1 MEGSQRSEATPRLPV
16 ELEVDCATEQMAETV
31 TLTSQDVGE
40 GGLFLKTE
48 FPLDPGTRFGCRLH
62 MDGEPLLAEG
72 EVAWIRNGPPE
83 SDPPPGM
90 GVRFVA
96 VNPDETERLRQ
107 FVLGIEADA
116 DGEDSELP
124 RVSFQLAGL
133 GQPLPGEFRAMSE
146 SGLAAVAE
154 LPFLQV
160 GSTVQVNID
169 EPGRE
174 GPVSGRIA
182 WLSLEQDEEADE
194 NQTPKIR
201 LGIHFDAA
209 PVPAPDVDPGRSLSN
224 PVDLTEL
231 KDGEEAESVT
241 AGAVMAGPVMAGAMT
256 TLAEPTPEEIAAVD
270 TSFQTPWQADIAA
283 RPRSARSGRR
293 RRVRSRH
300 GAGGLNMVQAWSSLR
315 DRAAKNPKAA
325 LGVGAGA
332 LVLLLTLGMAFA
344 FGGSDSKKT
353 SKASK
358 PSATANLAVTP
369 TPRTADTPSPSL
381 ADPAPTRAPAPAGA
395 TVAGA
400 PPLPSSGLTG
410 KAVLA
415 NGPGV
420 NADPGKVLAKGA
432 ATGKDLL
439 ADPGKAA
446 RKVPKRVHSFTLGG
460 KLVVKLSLQAKP
472 GRVKHYLLANPSGAV
487 IDVAGATPS
496 LAPGRYKV
504 ADGRVRMVKVLH
516 RGKGARFIVYYGKKV
531 KKPKITVVT
540 GKNGVS
546 FVMRGVRPAR
556 RAVAKRSAKPRRKGL
571 RKGVRK
577 AVRGRR
583 MVRRTKTQARRKTRT
598 SRKVRRKPVRRKP
611 IRSRHV
617 APVAD
622 ATDD

>member
-16 ELEVDCATEQMAETV
+16 ELEVDCATEQMEETV

-62 MDGEPLLAEG
+62 MGGEPLLAEG
-72 EVAWIRNGPPE
+72 EVAWVRNGPPE

-96 VNPDETERLRQ
+96 VNPEETERLRQ
-107 FVLGIEADA
+107 YVLGIEAQPDGA
-116 DGEDSELP
+116 DSDLP
-124 RVSFQLAGL
+124 RVSFQLAGV
-133 GQPLPGEFRAMSE
+133 GQPLPGEFRAMSD

-160 GSTVQVNID
+160 GSTVTVNID

-182 WLSLEQDEEADE
+182 WLSLERDEEVDE
-194 NQTPKIR
+194 SQPPKIR
-201 LGIHFDAA
+201 LGIHFDDA
-209 PVPAPDVDPGRSLSN
+209 PAPTPDADLQWSASE
-224 PVDLTEL
+224 PVDLTTR
-231 KDGEEAESVT
+231 KDEVSAPTV
-241 AGAVMAGPVMAGAMT
+241 T

-283 RPRSARSGRR
+283 RPGAAGSGRR

-300 GAGGLNMVQAWSSLR
+300 GAVGLNMTQAWSSLR

-325 LGVGAGA
+325 LGLGAGA

-344 FGGSDSKKT
+344 FSGSGPKKKSK
-353 SKASK
+353 
-358 PSATANLAVTP
+358 SAKSPVTAMLAVAPTP
-369 TPRTADTPSPSL
+369 TTPDAPPPGL
-381 ADPAPTRAPAPAGA
+381 APPAPTATSAVPGAPI
-395 TVAGA
+395 AGA
-400 PPLPSSGLTG
+400 PPLPASGLTG
-410 KAVLA
+410 KAVLT
-415 NGPGV
+415 NGPGA
-420 NADPGKVLAKGA
+420 NADPGKVLANGA
-432 ATGKDLL
+432 AAGNALL
-439 ADPGKAA
+439 ADPGKAQ
-446 RKVPKRVHSFTLGG
+446 RKVPKRVHSFKLGG
-460 KLVVKLSLQAKP
+460 KLVVKLALQSKP
-472 GRVKHYLLANPSGAV
+472 GRVKHYLLANPGGAV
-487 IDVAGATPS
+487 IDVIGATPS

-516 RGKGARFIVYYGKKV
+516 RGNGARFIVYYGKKV
-531 KKPKITVVT
+531 KKPKITIVA

-546 FVMRGVRPAR
+546 FVMRGVRSAR
-556 RAVAKRSAKPRRKGL
+556 SRVAKRSVKPNRKGL

-577 AVRGRR
+577 SVRGRR
-583 MVRRTKTQARRKTRT
+583 IVRRTKTRARRKTRT
-598 SRKVRRKPVRRKP
+598 SRKVRRKIRRKIDRPKP

-617 APVAD
+617 APVAE
-622 ATDD
+622 ASDD

>member
-16 ELEVDCATEQMAETV
+16 ELEVDYATEQMAETV

-40 GGLFLKTE
+40 GGVFLKTE

-62 MDGEPLLAEG
+62 MGGEPLLAEG
-72 EVAWIRNGPPE
+72 EVAWVRNGPPE

-107 FVLGIEADA
+107 YVLGVEVDP

-133 GQPLPGEFRAMSE
+133 GEPLPGEFRAMSE

-160 GSTVQVNID
+160 GSTVTVNID
-169 EPGRE
+169 EPGRQ

-182 WLSLEQDEEADE
+182 WLSLERDEEVDE
-194 NQTPKIR
+194 SQPPKIR
-201 LGIHFDAA
+201 LGIHFDDA
-209 PVPAPDVDPGRSLSN
+209 PVPTSEAHPDWSLSK
-224 PVDLTEL
+224 PVDLTAR
-231 KDGEEAESVT
+231 KDEA
-241 AGAVMAGPVMAGAMT
+241 AGSNVD

-270 TSFQTPWQADIAA
+270 NSFQTPWQADIAA
-283 RPRSARSGRR
+283 RPRAAGSGRR
-293 RRVRSRH
+293 RRVRGRH
-300 GAGGLNMVQAWSSLR
+300 GAAGLNVSQVWSSMR
-315 DRAAKNPKAA
+315 ERAAKNPKAA
-325 LGVGAGA
+325 LGLGAGA
-332 LVLLLTLGMAFA
+332 LVLMLTLGMAFA
-344 FGGSDSKKT
+344 FSGSGPKKK

-358 PSATANLAVTP
+358 PDLTAKLAVTP
-369 TPRTADTPSPSL
+369 PPSTPDLPPSGL
-381 ADPAPTRAPAPAGA
+381 ASPAPTSAAAGA

-400 PPLPSSGLTG
+400 PPLPASGLAG
-410 KAVLA
+410 KAVLT
-415 NGPGV
+415 NGPGA

-432 ATGKDLL
+432 GTRDGLL
-439 ADPGKAA
+439 ADPGQAV

-460 KLVVKLSLQAKP
+460 KLVVKLSLLSAP
-472 GRVKHYLLANPSGAV
+472 GKVKHYLLANPGGAV

-496 LAPGRYKV
+496 LKPGRYKV
-504 ADGRVRMVKVLH
+504 KDGRVRMVKVLH
-516 RGKGARFIVYYGKKV
+516 RGNGARFIVYYGKRV

-546 FVMRGVRPAR
+546 FVMRGVRAAR
-556 RAVAKRSAKPRRKGL
+556 SVVAKRRAKPS

-583 MVRRTKTQARRKTRT
+583 LARRAKTRARRKIRT

-611 IRSRHV
+611 IRRRHV

-622 ATDD
+622 ATD